1 MDLLYNGLFAAYT
14 YRCYL
19 YGQWHTDSFFSRQ
32 VLIRIGC
39 IWVVGYLGFLTAV
52 LAMAHHCYSRRYRT
66 AAVLVRQY
74 RQHLMALEDYYTE
87 RSQINDSSAGT
98 TAKDK

>member
-1 MDLLYNGLFAAYT
+1 MDIGAGIGYDRALVQGREDSGL
-14 YRCYL
+14 
-19 YGQWHTDSFFSRQ
+19 
-32 VLIRIGC
+32 
-39 IWVVGYLGFLTAV
+39 
-52 LAMAHHCYSRRYRT
+52 HHQCYSRRYRT